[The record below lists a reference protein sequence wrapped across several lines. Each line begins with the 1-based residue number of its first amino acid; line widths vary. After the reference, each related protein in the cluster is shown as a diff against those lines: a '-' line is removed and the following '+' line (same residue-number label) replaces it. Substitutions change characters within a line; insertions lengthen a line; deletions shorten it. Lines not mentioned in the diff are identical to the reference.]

1 MTDEPL
7 WAHGRGMTKG
17 PAASEVLATLGGT
30 ATKSELVERCGRRAV
45 AAAIGDGSI
54 VRVGRGHYASAEVSG
69 HRTIAHG
76 LAGVKSHLSAAIH
89 HGWKVKEAPREVWV
103 AVPRQRHTSNRLP
116 GVKLHWTP
124 LTRTELSRGV
134 TSPLR
139 TVLDCAR
146 ALPFDEALAVADSAL
161 RSGLV
166 TPAELRDAAST
177 ARGPGSIAVRR
188 VARHADGRAK
198 NPLESVLRALT
209 LAAGLH
215 LTPQFVVAAPGFFAL
230 ADLGSEKL
238 RLVVEADGFETH
250 GTRAA
255 LRADCARHTGYAQ
268 HGWTSLRFTYEDV
281 LFSPEWVIW
290 VLRSWRTGE
299 TSSPPRRQAA

>member
-1 MTDEPL
+1 MSTRPTADQAL
-7 WAHGRGMTKG
+7 D
-17 PAASEVLATLGGT
+17 SLGGT

-45 AAAIGDGSI
+45 IHAVDDGSI
-54 VRVGRGHYASAEVSG
+54 VRVSKGHYVSARVSE
-69 HRTIAHG
+69 HRAVAHG
-76 LAGVKSHLSAAIH
+76 LAGVISHLGAAIH
-89 HGWKVKEAPREVWV
+89 HGWKVKHAPREAWV
-103 AVPRQRHTSNRLP
+103 GVPRQRHQAAHIE
-116 GVKLHWTP
+116 GVRIHWMR
-124 LTRTELSRGV
+124 LTRAELSSGV

-161 RSGLV
+161 RSGMV
-166 TPAELRDAAST
+166 ASPDLRHAAAS

-215 LTPQFVVAAPGFFAL
+215 LTPQTVVVAPGFFAM
-230 ADLGSEKL
+230 ADLGDRKL
-238 RLVVEADGFETH
+238 RLVVEADGFEHH
-250 GTRAA
+250 GSRAG

-281 LFSPEWVIW
+281 LYSSEWVIW

-299 TSSPPRRQAA
+299 VASPPRRHAAA

>member
-1 MTDEPL
+1 MRT
-7 WAHGRGMTKG
+7 G
-17 PAASEVLATLGGT
+17 PTADQALDSLGGT
-30 ATKSELVERCGRRAV
+30 ATKSALVERCGRRAV
-45 AAAIGDGSI
+45 IHAVDDGLI
-54 VRVGRGHYASAEVSG
+54 VRVSKGHYATASVSE
-69 HRTIAHG
+69 HRAAAHG
-76 LAGVKSHLSAAIH
+76 LAGVISHLSAAIH
-89 HGWKVKEAPREVWV
+89 HGWKVKQGPGEAWV
-103 AVPRQRHTSNRLP
+103 GVPRQRHQAAHIE
-116 GVKLHWTP
+116 GVRIHWMP
-124 LTRTELSRGV
+124 LTHAELRSGV

-161 RSGLV
+161 RSGMV
-166 TPAELRDAAST
+166 TYADLRHAAAS

-198 NPLESVLRALT
+198 NPFESVLRALT

-215 LTPQFVVAAPGFFAL
+215 MTPQTVVTGPGFFAL
-230 ADLGSEKL
+230 ADLGDRKL
-238 RLVVEADGFETH
+238 RLAVEADGFETH

-268 HGWTSLRFTYEDV
+268 NGWTSLRFTYEDV
-281 LFSPEWVIW
+281 LYSPEWVIW

-299 TSSPPRRQAA
+299 ATSPPHRHTAA

>member
-1 MTDEPL
+1 MSTRP
-7 WAHGRGMTKG
+7 
-17 PAASEVLATLGGT
+17 PADQALDDLGGT
-30 ATKSELVERCGRRAV
+30 ATKSELAVRCGRRAV
-45 AAAIGDGSI
+45 IRAVDDGSI
-54 VRVGRGHYASAEVSG
+54 IRLSKGHYATAKVSE
-69 HRTIAHG
+69 HRAVAHG
-76 LAGVKSHLSAAIH
+76 LAGVTSHLSAAIH
-89 HGWKVKEAPREVWV
+89 HGWKVKHAPREAWV
-103 AVPRQRHTSNRLP
+103 GVPRQRHWAAAIE
-116 GVKLHWTP
+116 GVRIHWMP
-124 LTRTELSRGV
+124 LTREELRSGV

-146 ALPFDEALAVADSAL
+146 SLPFDEALAVADSAL
-161 RSGLV
+161 RSGMV
-166 TPAELRDAAST
+166 TAADLRHAAAS

-215 LTPQFVVAAPGFFAL
+215 LTPQTVVAAPGFFAL
-230 ADLGSEKL
+230 ADLGDKKV
-238 RLVVEADGFETH
+238 RLVVEADGFEHH
-250 GTRAA
+250 GTRAG

-281 LFSPEWVIW
+281 LYSPEWVIW

-299 TSSPPRRQAA
+299 VTTPPHRRTAA